1 MFKNFPKKY
10 LIIFLL
16 ITQSLWSQTST
27 TILEENREFWNTLI
41 QTIAIPNKNLL
52 YASYIAYKDKLYD
65 LSIDSFQECI
75 AQNTDNQV
83 IQGIANYYIGKN
95 FYYMGE
101 YKKAVLYFL
110 ATERYSMDQ
119 YTYIK
124 AAALINASI
133 CYIQINDTV
142 MAKTYLQKSMQYDTE
157 GTYKSTIDALLQSIK
172 EN

>member
-1 MFKNFPKKY
+1 MIKNFLKY
-10 LIIFLL
+10 YIILFLL
-16 ITQSLWSQTST
+16 LQSAFAQLTT
-27 TILEENREFWNTLI
+27 TIVEEDREFWNALI
-41 QTIAIPNKNLL
+41 QNITIANKNLL

-75 AQNTDNQV
+75 TQNSDNQV

-95 FYYMGE
+95 YYNIGD
-101 YKKAVLYFL
+101 YKKAVVYFL
-110 ATERYSMDQ
+110 ATERYTMDQ

-133 CYIQINDTV
+133 CYIQMNDTV

-157 GTYKSTIDALLQSIK
+157 GSYKTTIETLMQSLK
-172 EN
+172 DN

>member
-1 MFKNFPKKY
+1 MLKK
-10 LIIFLL
+10 FLKYCSVFL
-16 ITQSLWSQTST
+16 VTVHIVFAQTSI
-27 TILEENREFWNTLI
+27 TILEEDRDFWNSLI
-41 QTIAIPNKNLL
+41 QNIMLTNKNLL

-95 FYYMGE
+95 FYHMGD

-110 ATERYSMDQ
+110 ATERYTMDQ
-119 YTYIK
+119 YTSIK
-124 AAALINASI
+124 AAALINASV

-142 MAKTYLQKSMQYDTE
+142 MAKTYLQKSMQYDTN
-157 GTYKSTIDALLQSIK
+157 GTYKSTIETLLQSLK
-172 EN
+172 DN